1 MTTKIK
7 DDDTQVFG
15 GFDAMFESLTSQ
27 EPGVRDRGDNM
38 IDNYDPDP
46 DNDDEE
52 EDQVDETII
61 EKDEDDDEVIEE
73 NEDLDI
79 EEDDNIQTDK
89 DDNVSTDDDEVS
101 LIEPFVEL
109 FSKELGWELGDEDKP
124 KSVKE
129 LVDYMSE
136 IIEVNS
142 QPVYASQEIAELDD
156 YVKAGGDVKSF
167 FEKVYSNP
175 SIDEYNIENK
185 DHQVA
190 VVKELLKIKGF
201 SDARVEKTIE
211 RYEDAGVLQEEAEDA
226 LEIVNEHRE
235 ELKKRLLVDQKKQ
248 HEEYTKRQQNYIA
261 SVGKTIESI
270 DSVKGIPVSKKD
282 RLQLRDY
289 IFKVGPDGK
298 TDFQRDYSSDTKFLI
313 ESAFFTM
320 KKDED
325 LTQKL
330 KSKAQSSAVTEFKRK
345 LKNTTKRNRD
355 DATRDVSYDK
365 NDMISAISRH
375 LIQPK

>member
-7 DDDTQVFG
+7 DDDNQVFG

-27 EPGVRDRGDNM
+27 VPGVKDRGENM
-38 IDNYDPDP
+38 VDNYDPDP
-46 DNDDEE
+46 DNEDDE
-52 EDQVDETII
+52 EDQVDESVI
-61 EKDEDDDEVIEE
+61 EKEEDDDDV
-73 NEDLDI
+73 I
-79 EEDDNIQTDK
+79 EEDDHIQEDN
-89 DDNVSTDDDEVS
+89 DDVTEVDDEVS

-124 KSVKE
+124 KNVKE

-136 IIEVNS
+136 IIDVNS
-142 QPVYASQEIAELDD
+142 QPQYASQEIADLDEF
-156 YVKAGGDVKSF
+156 VKAGGDVKSF

-175 SIDEYNIENK
+175 GVDEYDISKKE
-185 DHQVA
+185 HQIA
-190 VVKELLKIKGF
+190 VVKELLKIKGL
-201 SDARVEKTIE
+201 SDARIEKTID
-211 RYEDAGVLQEEAEDA
+211 RYEDAGVLEEEAEDA

-235 ELKKRLLVDQKKQ
+235 ENKKKLLIDQKKQ

-261 SVGKTIESI
+261 SVSKTIESI
-270 DSVKGIPVSKKD
+270 DSIKGIPITKKD

-289 IFKVGPDGK
+289 IFKVGSDGK

-320 KKDED
+320 KKDDD

-345 LKNTTKRNRD
+345 LKNTTRRNRD
-355 DATRDVSYDK
+355 DASRNVSYDK
-365 NDMISAISRH
+365 NDMISAISSH
-375 LIQPK
+375 LIQPRS